1 MNFKAAHFEER
12 AVHFAC
18 DDSWLCGIVSV
29 PQQTFSRG
37 VLIIVGGPQY
47 RAGSHRQFTL
57 LARHLAAQ
65 GVPAM
70 RFDYR
75 GMGDSTGDAR
85 TFESVD
91 DDLRCAID
99 KFMAEV
105 PQLKE
110 VVLWGLC
117 DAASAALFYAYR
129 DPRVAG
135 LVLLNP
141 WVRTE
146 EGIAKATLK
155 HYYITRL
162 FEHDLWQKILRGR
175 FDYGVTIRSAMVLVG
190 KAFLRKKSGATDGSE
205 ATQQGMSLPD
215 RMYHG
220 LNRFKGRTLVILSG
234 NDLTGQEFSDLIKRS
249 KKWQKLI
256 HTSDVQRYDLSG
268 ANHTFSRREW
278 RDQVAEW
285 TCKWIKT
292 EQI

>member
-1 MNFKAAHFEER
+1 MNFKATNFEER
-12 AVHFAC
+12 AIHIAC
-18 DDSWLCGIVSV
+18 ADSWLCGIVSV
-29 PQQTFSRG
+29 PEQTFSRG
-37 VLIIVGGPQY
+37 VVIVVGGPQY
-47 RAGSHRQFTL
+47 RVGSHRQFTL

-65 GVPAM
+65 GVPVM

-75 GMGDSTGDAR
+75 GMGDSTGETR

-99 KFMAEV
+99 QFMAEV
-105 PQLKE
+105 PHLKQ

-117 DAASAALFYAYR
+117 DAASAALFYAYQ
-129 DPRVAG
+129 DPRVTG
-135 LVLLNP
+135 LILLNP

-162 FEHDLWQKILRGR
+162 FERDLWQKILRGR
-175 FDYGVTIRSAMVLVG
+175 FDYVATIKSAMALVG
-190 KAFLRKKSGATDGSE
+190 NAFLFKKSKVADGSE
-205 ATQQGMSLPD
+205 TVHQSMSLPD

-220 LNRFKGRTLVILSG
+220 LNQFKGRTLVILSG
-234 NDLTGQEFSDLIKRS
+234 NDLTGQEFSDLIRS
-249 KKWQKLI
+249 SRKWQKLI
-256 HTSDVQRYDLSG
+256 STSNVQRYELAG

-278 RDQVAEW
+278 RDQVADW

-292 EQI
+292 EQT